1 MKEGSDMKELEDL
14 RDRIVLATLPHVAF
28 EGWSDRAIR
37 VGWAD
42 SGLPEPEA
50 ALIFT
55 GGAAE
60 MVEHWS
66 RYADRRMTEAMAR
79 PEIVSMDMRQRIAA
93 AVRFRL
99 EVNVPYREAVRR
111 TLSYLALP
119 ANAPLAARCAY
130 QTVNSIWYAC
140 GDTSTD
146 IAFYTKRVTLVAVY
160 GATVLYWL
168 DDSSDGFTDT
178 WAFLDRCLSGTGWL
192 PKLKERLRTPF
203 GGLFRPCS
211 PRTRDPHSA

>member
-1 MKEGSDMKELEDL
+1 MQELEDL

-37 VGWAD
+37 AGWAD
-42 SGLPEPEA
+42 SGLPESEA

-55 GGAAE
+55 GGAGE
-60 MVEHWS
+60 MIEHWF
-66 RYADRRMTEAMAR
+66 RYGDRRMAEAMAR
-79 PEIVSMDMRQRIAA
+79 PEIAAQSLRQRIAA

-119 ANAPLAARCAY
+119 TNTALAARCTY
-130 QTVNSIWYAC
+130 QTVNSIWYAF

-146 IAFYTKRVTLVAVY
+146 FAFYTKRATLAGVY
-160 GATVLYWL
+160 AATVLYWL
-168 DDSSDGFTDT
+168 DDSSDEFTDT
-178 WAFLDRCLSGTGWL
+178 WAFLDRCLAGAGWL
-192 PKLKERLRTPF
+192 PRMTERLRNPF
-203 GGLFRPCS
+203 GGLFRS
-211 PRTRDPHSA
+211 RTTRTRDLHGA

>member
-1 MKEGSDMKELEDL
+1 MKELEDL

-37 VGWAD
+37 VGWGD

-111 TLSYLALP
+111 TLSYLTLP
-119 ANAPLAARCAY
+119 ANAALAARCAY
-130 QTVNSIWYAC
+130 QTVNSIWYDC

-146 IAFYTKRVTLVAVY
+146 IAFYTKRATLVAVY

-168 DDSSDGFTDT
+168 DDSSDEFTET
-178 WAFLDRCLSGTGWL
+178 WAFLDRCLSGAGWL
-192 PKLKERLRTPF
+192 PKLKERPF
-203 GGLFRPCS
+203 GGLFRLRS
-211 PRTRDPHSA
+211 PRA